1 LRRMRLFLSS
11 GAVQTGLA
19 VLAMAALGAVM
30 LAAARLVT
38 G

>member
-1 LRRMRLFLSS
+1 MSRLRAFFAN

-30 LAAARLVT
+30 RVAFLLATR
-38 G
+38 